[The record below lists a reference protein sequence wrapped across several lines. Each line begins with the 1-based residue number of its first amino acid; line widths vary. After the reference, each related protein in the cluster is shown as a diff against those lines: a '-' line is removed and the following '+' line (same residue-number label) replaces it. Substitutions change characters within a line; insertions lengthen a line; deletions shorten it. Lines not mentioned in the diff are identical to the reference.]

1 VDDPLDGYLDHMA
14 IVVLICLIV
23 AAVFF
28 GIAVFNVPARIN
40 LIAAGLLAWVLAFL
54 IPAIAAAG

>member
-1 VDDPLDGYLDHMA
+1 MA

-23 AAVFF
+23 AAVLF
-28 GIAVFNVPARIN
+28 ALALLNVPARVN
-40 LIAAGLLAWVLAFL
+40 LVAGGLLAWVLAYL